1 MIAAKELNV
10 AITTYKY
17 RLKVN
22 SRQARILGQMTQ
34 DVNLVWNFVKRLQID
49 SFKARSAKNYLSDY
63 DLNEYTKGSSKL
75 LTINAQT
82 IQAISKQ
89 FVTNRDTFKKLPRWR
104 GRKALGWVPFNGQTF
119 KLENDHVTYN
129 DLKIRFWRSRD
140 LPQDAKIKVGRF
152 SQDARG
158 RWYVSVTF
166 ESDLIAKKQAPNQ
179 IGIDLGIK
187 HLAALSDGT
196 KINRLDLRTK
206 YLEKLR
212 RLERTRK
219 FARRS
224 QAKSR
229 SYQKLPKARQVA
241 NLAAKVANARN
252 DFLHKVS
259 TKIVASANFIAV
271 GDLRCSF
278 MNRSRALS
286 GVSLDAGIGK
296 FREMLRYK
304 SIRDGGVYKQVSER
318 NSTQTCSDCG
328 RCRLRSERI
337 GLGVRS
343 WVCDSCGAS
352 HDRDV
357 NAARN
362 ILLTALKPDS
372 TSALDTKRRTGS
384 GSKRSRKIG
393 NPSPLQV
400 TGGCQGASDG

>member
-22 SRQARILGQMTQ
+22 SRQARILGQMAQ
-34 DVNLVWNFVKRLQID
+34 DVNLVWNFVKQTQIEA
-49 SFKARSAKNYLSDY
+49 FKAKSARNFLSDY
-63 DLNEYTKGSSKL
+63 DLDKYTTGSSKL

-89 FVTNRDTFKKLPRWR
+89 FVTNRDTAKKLPRWR
-104 GRKALGWVPFNGQTF
+104 GRKALGWVPFNGQSF
-119 KLENDHVTYN
+119 KLKDDHVTYN
-129 DLKIRFWRSRD
+129 KLRIKFWRSRD

-152 SQDARG
+152 AQDARG

-166 ESDLIAKKQAPNQ
+166 ESALIAKAQNNNQ

-187 HLAALSDGT
+187 HLAALSDGA

-229 SYQKLPKARQVA
+229 SQKLPKARQVA
-241 NLAAKVANARN
+241 NLAAKVANTRN
-252 DFLHKVS
+252 DFLHKES

-328 RCRLRSERI
+328 WQHPKEKRI

-343 WVCDSCGAS
+343 WRCDSCGAS

-372 TSALDTKRRTGS
+372 TSALDTKRRTVS
-384 GSKRSRKIG
+384 GSK
-393 NPSPLQV
+393 
-400 TGGCQGASDG
+400 